1 MELLALVFR
10 IVPKPGAPMEGDF
23 EVLFE
28 DDYLPAPS
36 SQYLLS
42 PHEAVSSRRIGT
54 TSVLSTIFFPRL
66 SMILCLNIAGAYHV
80 FMLCVTKLTNQVYH
94 PNWQD

>member
-54 TSVLSTIFFPRL
+54 TSVLSTIFFPKHDTLPEHSRGL
-66 SMILCLNIAGAYHV
+66 SRIYAMC
-80 FMLCVTKLTNQVYH
+80 
-94 PNWQD
+94 D